1 MEGPSSTQNSNVRV
15 IVSKESRFFGV
26 LILSIIINIGL
37 IIFSIL
43 LGRFN
48 ISIRDVFLFFAGK
61 LEGVPKSV
69 ILDVRIPRIIAALL
83 IGATLSETGAVY
95 QGIFNNPLVSSYI
108 LGVSSGAGFGA
119 ALGILISNNL
129 VVVELLAF
137 AFGILSVLLT
147 LSASRIKNDNITLVL
162 AGFVVGSLFQ
172 SFTSFLKYVADPFSK
187 LPQIVFWLM
196 GSLSQITLK
205 EVYTFSPIL
214 ILFLLIVAFFGWK
227 LNILSFGEEEAI
239 SLGENPKVLKRTLIA
254 ITTLQT
260 AIVVSLGGVIGWVG
274 LVVPHIVRFVIG
286 YDNRFV
292 LPLSALFGSAF
303 LLLIDTISRTTFP
316 SEIPIGIL
324 TGLVGAPFFVAL
336 MRRKN

>member
-1 MEGPSSTQNSNVRV
+1 M
-15 IVSKESRFFGV
+15 VSKESRFFGV

-37 IIFSIL
+37 VIFSIL

>member
-1 MEGPSSTQNSNVRV
+1 MQNKNDIIFGKNESRFWGSLLLAIIVNIALV
-15 IVSKESRFFGV
+15 IVS
-26 LILSIIINIGL
+26 IA
-37 IIFSIL
+37 
-43 LGRFN
+43 LGRFK
-48 ISIRDVFLFFAGK
+48 ISFKDILLFFVGK
-61 LEGVPKSV
+61 LEGVSKSV

-83 IGATLSETGAVY
+83 VGATLSQTGAVY

-119 ALGILISNNL
+119 AMGILISNNV
-129 VVVELLAF
+129 VVVETLAF
-137 AFGILSVLLT
+137 TFGILAVLLT
-147 LSASRIKNDNITLVL
+147 LSAARIKNDSITLVL

-196 GSLSQITLK
+196 GSLAQITLRDI
-205 EVYTFSPIL
+205 YIFGPM
-214 ILFLLIVAFFGWK
+214 LFIFLVIVSFFGWK

-239 SLGENPKVLKRTLIA
+239 SLGENPKALKRTLIV

-274 LVVPHIVRFVIG
+274 LIVPHMVRFVIG

-303 LLLIDTISRTTFP
+303 LLLIDTVSRTAFP

-324 TGLVGAPFFVAL
+324 TGLIGAPLFVAL
-336 MRRKN
+336 IRKKK

>member
-1 MEGPSSTQNSNVRV
+1 
-15 IVSKESRFFGV
+15 
-26 LILSIIINIGL
+26 
-37 IIFSIL
+37 
-43 LGRFN
+43 
-48 ISIRDVFLFFAGK
+48 
-61 LEGVPKSV
+61 
-69 ILDVRIPRIIAALL
+69 
-83 IGATLSETGAVY
+83 
-95 QGIFNNPLVSSYI
+95 SYI